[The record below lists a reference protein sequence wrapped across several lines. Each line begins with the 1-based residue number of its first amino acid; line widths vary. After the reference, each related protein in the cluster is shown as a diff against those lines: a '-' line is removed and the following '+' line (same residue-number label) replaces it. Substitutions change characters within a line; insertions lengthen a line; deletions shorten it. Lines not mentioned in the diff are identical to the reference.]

1 MKKDRLK
8 SLEEATLI
16 LDKATLQ
23 QKIRRIAYQ
32 ILENNFEE
40 KELVLAGVE
49 ERGLDF
55 ASSLAKHLKE
65 ISELSITLCQVFI
78 DKSNPIG
85 NPVDISIAP
94 EAYQKKVV
102 IVVDDVLNTGK
113 TMMYA
118 IQPFLDVS
126 VKKLETA
133 FLVNRSHKLYPVFA
147 NYTGYELATTIH
159 DHILVDLSDQ
169 KFGVYLI

>member
-1 MKKDRLK
+1 MKDRLK

-16 LDKATLQ
+16 LDKATIQ

-40 KELVLAGVE
+40 KELVLAGIE
-49 ERGLDF
+49 ERGYEF
-55 ASSLAKHLKE
+55 ASFLAQHLKE
-65 ISELSITLCQVFI
+65 ISKLSITLCQI
-78 DKSNPIG
+78 SMDKSDPIG
-85 NPVDISIAP
+85 NPVDISVGL
-94 EAYQKKVV
+94 ESFEGKVV
-102 IVVDDVLNTGK
+102 IVVDDVLNSGK

-118 IQPFLDVS
+118 TQPFLAVP

-133 FLVNRSHKLYPVFA
+133 FLVNRSHKSYPVFA

-159 DHILVDLSDQ
+159 DHILVDMSEQ
-169 KFGVYLI
+169 KFGIYLI